1 MNQAAEYLRG
11 FPKKKNHVVTL
22 LSLIQEQQEQQGK
35 EQNICAGMRQ
45 QYFSIPTSALDTA
58 PQERKKEEE
67 KCNVK

>member
-11 FPKKKNHVVTL
+11 FTKKNIM
-22 LSLIQEQQEQQGK
+22 LSRSSPSSKNNKSNK
-35 EQNICAGMRQ
+35 ERSRTSAGMRQ